1 MGAPCSAEQRA
12 AATPTPIAGLNPPK
26 VDCAGMRAATVE
38 ELAKDPVGRY
48 VTGRTFVHF
57 CVEPELW
64 GVLLWGRP
72 SETDAITLG
81 RSLVLELTAP
91 AQPHMSIIDASRIE
105 GADEGA
111 FGGMQRYIARYSPE
125 LSTWVKRLGLVR
137 PEGLRGAIVAG
148 AYEVMGKPY
157 PVAVFDGL
165 GLALDWLGKSA
176 AAAEVIALTTEAL
189 GTTPLL
195 DALRAYLD
203 VHLEDAS
210 LREAAQAM
218 GLSDR
223 SLQRKL
229 ADAGAAFQDE
239 LGDAR
244 VRAAQRRLLD
254 GHAALT
260 TVALEVGCAS
270 LQHFNTLFRRRTGMS
285 PSAWREQQRVNRA

>member
-1 MGAPCSAEQRA
+1 
-12 AATPTPIAGLNPPK
+12 
-26 VDCAGMRAATVE
+26 MRAGTVE
-38 ELAKDPVGRY
+38 ELQKDPVGRY
-48 VTGRTFVHF
+48 VIGRTFVHF
-57 CVEPELW
+57 CLEAELW

-72 SETDAITLG
+72 NETDAISLG
-81 RSLVLELTAP
+81 RSLVLELAP
-91 AQPHMSIIDASRIE
+91 PAKPHVAIIDASRIE
-105 GADEGA
+105 GGDEGA
-111 FGGMQRYIARYSPE
+111 FSAMQRYIARYSEE
-125 LSTWVKRLGLVR
+125 LSQWVKRLALVR

-148 AYEVMGKPY
+148 AYEVMDKPY
-157 PVAVFDGL
+157 PVAVFDEVST
-165 GLALDWLGKSA
+165 ALEWLGKTSA
-176 AAAEVIALTTEAL
+176 ADTLGELTKNAL

-195 DALRAYLD
+195 DALRGYLD
-203 VHLEDAS
+203 GHLEKAN

-218 GLSDR
+218 GVSDR

-254 GHAALT
+254 GDAPLT

-285 PSAWREQQRVNRA
+285 PSAWREQQRAYRA